1 MGNEKTPQLIR
12 KHEIIIAFHD
22 AYYHTLVGIA
32 LYLTL
37 NETDAN
43 ELVAS
48 TFEKVCRWSI
58 EKLEDMMLWEKHLT
72 LAYLARTLNNTHI
85 DHARKTR
92 KRKAREQFFCETKVE
107 KFEHSIE
114 ATYLSNENIKV
125 IRKAYYDT
133 LEEETKIIR
142 VAFYLKTDRGFKN
155 KDIANLLDISPN
167 TIGTK
172 FHRLRLHIKEKIKIG

>member
-12 KHEIIIAFHD
+12 KHDIIIAFHD
-22 AYYHTLVGIA
+22 VYYHTLTGLA

-43 ELVAS
+43 ELVAN
-48 TFEKVCRWSI
+48 TFEKVCGWPI
-58 EKLEDMMLWEKHLT
+58 EKLEDMMLWDKQKT
-72 LAYLARTLNNTHI
+72 LAYLSRTLNNTHI
-85 DHARKTR
+85 DIVRKTKNR
-92 KRKAREQFFCETKVE
+92 KEREQFFCETKVE

-114 ATYLSNENIKV
+114 ATYVSHENIRV

-133 LEEETKIIR
+133 IKKEPKIIR

-155 KDIANLLDISPN
+155 KEIANLVKIPPS

-172 FHRLRLHIKEKIKIG
+172 FHRLRLQIKEKLKIS